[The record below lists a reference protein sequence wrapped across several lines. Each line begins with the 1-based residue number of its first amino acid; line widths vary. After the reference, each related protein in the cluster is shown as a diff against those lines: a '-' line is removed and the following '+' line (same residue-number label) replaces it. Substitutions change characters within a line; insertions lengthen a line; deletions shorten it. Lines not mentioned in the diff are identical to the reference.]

1 MVMCTYI
8 STQEPCEDS
17 IELET
22 SEGAVE
28 ISLRAVLPSVVVA
41 LPESLKFGLCAVQ
54 DSLSLDFQISNTR
67 WALCLFGWVHNNVA
81 LPRRVVPQ
89 VIVSS

>member
-1 MVMCTYI
+1 MCTAA
-8 STQEPCEDS
+8 QEPCEES

-22 SEGAVE
+22 SDGAVE

-54 DSLSLDFQISNTR
+54 DTVNLHFQISNTR
-67 WALCLFGWVHNNVA
+67 YTLL
-81 LPRRVVPQ
+81 
-89 VIVSS
+89 